1 MMFLCFSSVQFEN
14 FLYGIQL
21 EPFFPGIA
29 LVAIANIN
37 LSALSF
43 RSKLLANLTLASIAT
58 YTFANGMLLLVLG
71 LPLANPSNSTPIRR
85 RTRWFCIYALC
96 AAIAIGCY
104 FIGYKKPSYHPDFA
118 SWHGRWLDL
127 THYLVLWIGAYFAS
141 DYVNPFLF
149 GIVASAVFVAVFASM
164 IVILAQDRNWHT
176 FYPWLLIAAYALGTG
191 IITALGRIGFGVQ
204 QALDNRYTVF
214 SLFFYLALVGG
225 TFALYCARVRRGGQG
240 VRACFLTNIG
250 YLLGFTALCWT
261 ACYPKNFVSL
271 RNHRHHQ
278 LQLRLALEWMD
289 VIPDNPELALVFPY
303 VDVLRTRAR
312 TLADHQLLRI
322 PFVKEQIAAQVKQPP
337 TDTDAK
343 NGRIE
348 FCGFDSNHSLLV
360 TGWAWLAEKNQR
372 ADCVVIGYR
381 DTAGKFKP
389 FTVLETGVPR
399 PDLRE
404 RFHIPNMYRAGFSRA
419 VSSGNLADGD
429 LSIEGWAIDVK
440 RQKALPLASSL
451 SLHAARP

>member
-1 MMFLCFSSVQFEN
+1 MFCVLRVRIADVEWSPVCSASDKACGSTLSRPLSQMVMFSKFRLGPSVFIQAALLCVGLFPMALAVHYVTTNWISLPFWDEWHTPGSQFESWCRGTLTLGELFSQHNESRKFFPRLLYFTLASVGGWDVRKEMTIVFLEVCLLSILLLRLLSRTEGTTGVSTLVTWVVMMFLCFSSVQFEN

-71 LPLANPSNSTPIRR
+71 LPLANPSNSTPIRK

-96 AAIAIGCY
+96 A
-104 FIGYKKPSYHPDFA
+104 
-118 SWHGRWLDL
+118 
-127 THYLVLWIGAYFAS
+127 
-141 DYVNPFLF
+141 
-149 GIVASAVFVAVFASM
+149 SAVFAAVFASM
-164 IVILAQDRNWHT
+164 IVILIQDRNWHT

-303 VDVLRTRAR
+303 V
-312 TLADHQLLRI
+312 
-322 PFVKEQIAAQVKQPP
+322 K
-337 TDTDAK
+337 
-343 NGRIE
+343 
-348 FCGFDSNHSLLV
+348 
-360 TGWAWLAEKNQR
+360 
-372 ADCVVIGYR
+372 
-381 DTAGKFKP
+381 
-389 FTVLETGVPR
+389 
-399 PDLRE
+399 
-404 RFHIPNMYRAGFSRA
+404 SR
-419 VSSGNLADGD
+419 S
-429 LSIEGWAIDVK
+429 
-440 RQKALPLASSL
+440 PLK
-451 SLHAARP
+451 